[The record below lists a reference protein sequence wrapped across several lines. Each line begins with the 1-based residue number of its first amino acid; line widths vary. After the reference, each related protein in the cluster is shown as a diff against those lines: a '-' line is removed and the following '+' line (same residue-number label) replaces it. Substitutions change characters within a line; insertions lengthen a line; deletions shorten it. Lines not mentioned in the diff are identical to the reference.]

1 MIDLEGIDVVS
12 FDCYGTLIDWEAG
25 ILVALAPFRKRYG
38 LRETDDEILEQYA
51 ALEAVMESGEYLSY
65 RDVLRGVMRGFSQ
78 HAGVPESELEL
89 DLLVDSLPEWPAFP
103 DTVDALNH
111 LQEHFHLGII
121 SNTDDDLFADT
132 SRTLGVDFDFV
143 VTAEQVRSYKPD
155 IANFRRAME
164 VMDIPKEGWL
174 HVAQSRYHDVA
185 PARKL
190 GVATVWINRRAG
202 KAGKGATVAS
212 DAHPDAEFP
221 TLGAFADWV
230 DATRA

>member
-1 MIDLEGIDVVS
+1 VIDLERIQIAS
-12 FDCYGTLIDWEAG
+12 FDCYGTLIDWESG
-25 ILVALAPFRKRYG
+25 ILAALAPFRKRYG
-38 LRETDDEILEQYA
+38 LRETDNEILEQYA

-78 HAGVPESELEL
+78 RAGVPEDELEL

-103 DTVDALNH
+103 DTVEALQR
-111 LQEHFHLGII
+111 LQEHFRLGII

-132 SRTLGVDFDFV
+132 AQTLEIEFDFV

-155 IANFRRAME
+155 INNFRHAME
-164 VMDIPKEGWL
+164 VFGIPKESWL

-185 PARKL
+185 PARSL

-202 KAGKGATVAS
+202 RNGDGATAAS
-212 DAHPDAEFP
+212 TARADAEFP
-221 TLGAFADWV
+221 TLGTFADWV
-230 DATRA
+230 DAAR

>member
-1 MIDLEGIDVVS
+1 MIDLERIEIAS
-12 FDCYGTLIDWEAG
+12 FDCYGTLIDWESG
-25 ILVALAPFRKRYG
+25 ILAALAPFRKRYG
-38 LRETDDEILEQYA
+38 LRDTDDEILQQYA

-65 RDVLRGVMRGFSQ
+65 KDVLRGVMRGFSQ
-78 HAGVPESELEL
+78 RASVPEKELEL
-89 DLLVDSLPEWPAFP
+89 DLLVDSLPDWPAFP
-103 DTVDALNH
+103 DTVEALH
-111 LQEHFHLGII
+111 RLQQHFGLGII

-132 SRTLGVDFDFV
+132 AQTLAVDFDFV

-164 VMDIPKEGWL
+164 VMDIPKESWL

-185 PARKL
+185 PARSL

-202 KAGKGATVAS
+202 KNGEGATAAS
-212 DAHPDAEFP
+212 TARADAEFP

-230 DATRA
+230 DATR